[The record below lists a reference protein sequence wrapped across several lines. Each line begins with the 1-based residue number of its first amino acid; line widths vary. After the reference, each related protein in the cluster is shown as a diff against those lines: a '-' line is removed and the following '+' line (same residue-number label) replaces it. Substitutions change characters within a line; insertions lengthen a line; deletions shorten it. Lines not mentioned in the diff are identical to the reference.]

1 MVRMAVLAVTA
12 SSDRASRRGAALRTR
27 ERRPG
32 FFDSPEWPCQKTPTF
47 AAFDHTRQ
55 ADENHAWTAI
65 ELSNVADA
73 YVRGVACAHLGFSCV
88 HAKSSSKAVTV
99 ENCTSV
105 EPVSLICTPPLL
117 LLLPP

>member
-1 MVRMAVLAVTA
+1 MTTL
-12 SSDRASRRGAALRTR
+12 
-27 ERRPG
+27 
-32 FFDSPEWPCQKTPTF
+32 
-47 AAFDHTRQ
+47 Q

-88 HAKSSSKAVTV
+88 HARSSSKAVTV

-105 EPVSLICTPPLL
+105 APVSLICTPPPQPP
-117 LLLPP
+117 LPPNCRPSDLQTRRVLLAPRI